1 MEQVDFKKI
10 VSDAGIPTTEDAL
23 KQEWQD
29 QMDAAGSSISNDNK
43 YSPFWRTITAL
54 VTSPTLWLIDF
65 LVDTV
70 LPNAF
75 LKTANL
81 DWAVDLLADA
91 VNLTRKD
98 ETKAKGV
105 ITFTRDDT
113 GTDVTIEAGTV
124 IQTATLNGNI
134 YKLVTTAQASFTPGS
149 PTLDVAVEAIEAG
162 AAFNLAAG
170 YYSILAEPIAN
181 ITGVTNGTDWLT
193 EPGADLESNDDLRN
207 RARNQFGTAS
217 DFHTDSVYR
226 SLIAEFPGVA
236 VDAIY
241 FEHDAPRGPGTANAF
256 VLFDFAAPVT
266 TYLADINSYI
276 TDDGNH
282 GHGDDLQVFQMPEQ
296 TISLVATVWHEQGM
310 YAADITALQANIT
323 DFINAAFRENSE
335 YSPTLTLPYA
345 RFSFSRLG
353 QELHREFA
361 EIHSVDFDLADIVTA
376 LWIPRLTSLTVNLQE
391 TE

>member
-1 MEQVDFKKI
+1 MENVDFKKI
-10 VSDAGIPTTEDAL
+10 VADAGIPTTETAL
-23 KQEWQD
+23 KQAWQD
-29 QMDAAGSSISNDNK
+29 EVSAAGSTINNDSK
-43 YSPFWRTITAL
+43 YSPFWRVLTAL
-54 VTSPTLWLIDF
+54 VTNPVMWLIDF

-70 LPNAF
+70 LPNAY

-105 ITFTRDDT
+105 ITFTRGDT

-124 IQTATLNGNI
+124 IQTASLNGNI
-134 YKLVTTAQASFTPGS
+134 YQLVTTGQSSFDPGEA
-149 PTLDVAVEAIEAG
+149 TLDVAVEAVEAG

-170 YYSILAEPIAN
+170 YYSILPEPIAN
-181 ITGVTNGTDWLT
+181 ITSVTNGIDWLT
-193 EPGADLESNDDLRN
+193 EPGADRESNDDLRN

-217 DFHTDSVYR
+217 DYHTDSVYR
-226 SLIAEFPGVA
+226 SLIAQFPGVA

-241 FEHDAPRGPGTANAF
+241 FEHNAPRGAGTANAY
-256 VLFDFAAPVT
+256 VLFDFAAPVND
-266 TYLADINSYI
+266 YLADINGYI

-282 GHGDDLQVFQMPEQ
+282 GHGDDLQVYQMPEQ
-296 TISLVATVWHEQGM
+296 TINLVATVWHEQGM
-310 YAADITALQANIT
+310 DAAGIAALQANVT
-323 DFINAAFRENSE
+323 DFINAAFRENTE
-335 YSPTLTLPYA
+335 YTATLTLPYS
-345 RFSFSRLG
+345 RFSFSRLA

-361 EIHSVDFDLADIVTA
+361 EIHSVDFDLADIVTE
-376 LWIPRLTSLTVNLQE
+376 LWIPRLDSLTVTLQE

>member
-1 MEQVDFKKI
+1 MANVDFKKI
-10 VSDAGIPTTEDAL
+10 VTDAGIPTTEAGL
-23 KQEWQD
+23 KQEWRD
-29 QMDAAGSSISNDNK
+29 QMNAAGSSINNDNQ

-54 VTSPTLWLIDF
+54 VTKPVLWLIDF

-98 ETKAKGV
+98 ETKAKGL
-105 ITFTRDDT
+105 ITFTRGDT

-134 YKLVTTAQASFTPGS
+134 YKLVTTDQASFDPGA
-149 PTLDVAVEAIEAG
+149 PTLNVAVEAIEPG

-170 YYSILAEPIAN
+170 YYSILPEPIGN
-181 ITGVTNGTDWLT
+181 ITGVSNGADWLT
-193 EPGADLESNDDLRN
+193 EPGADRESNDDLRN

-226 SLIAEFPGVA
+226 SLIAQFPGVA

-241 FEHDAPRGPGTANAF
+241 FEHNAPRGPGTANAF
-256 VLFDFAAPVT
+256 VLFDFAAPVAD
-266 TYLADINSYI
+266 YLADINDYI
-276 TDDGNH
+276 TDQGNH
-282 GHGDDLQVFQMPEQ
+282 GHGDDLQVYQMPEQ

-310 YAADITALQANIT
+310 TAADITELQTQIDT
-323 DFINAAFRENSE
+323 FISAAFRENSE
-335 YSPTLTLPYA
+335 YLPTLTLPYS

-361 EIHSVDFDLADIVTA
+361 DVHSVDFDLADIVTE
-376 LWIPRLTSLTVNLQE
+376 LWIPRLTSLTVTLQE